1 VTERSRLCA
10 AIFVVSAAVL
20 CLEVVYTRLF
30 SFSIWY
36 HFAYATISIALL
48 GFGASGSLLAA
59 FPRLRGGDPLRRMA
73 LLAALAA
80 PATIASLAI
89 TSVTPFDPFRL
100 TTEPVQL
107 LWLAVYDLAVLLPF
121 LLAGFCIA
129 LGLAARPRDVGIV
142 YFADL
147 LGAGCGAFAAMP
159 LLASVGAP
167 RAIVLAAVALA
178 IAAVVLRPRAPVPL
192 AMLAVGA
199 LLLPAADALG
209 PRPCPCKTLGH
220 IVQDTGAEVLY
231 SRWNAIARID
241 VAGWRDEEA
250 SRSRGLWS
258 IWGRGA
264 RNQLASPPQY
274 TIAQDADA
282 FTLMYRFRGDFAELD
297 FLNDHILHTPY
308 VIAEAPRVLVIGA
321 GGGTD
326 VLAGL
331 KFGARHVTAVDINP
345 VTASLLTDVFADW
358 LGGVFRDRP
367 EVSVQVAEGRNF
379 ARRADAPYDVV
390 QVNGVDTLAAMA
402 SGSYV
407 LAESYLYTVEAV
419 RDLRGRLSDD
429 GLLSVVI
436 MDPLGADTPPRHML
450 RLLGVFLETLEREG
464 VAAPADHVA
473 VIGAPEPENVTRLVQ
488 KYDPRH
494 RPIMAMQLLLKRSPL
509 TAADTSR
516 LAAFTRDAGFTLWH
530 IPGVATDP
538 ALRQLLAGRDA
549 RRAFQAAFPLAIDA
563 TTDDRPFFFSF
574 YRWADVWRAARL
586 DPNRSTAMGQLMLM
600 VMLVQGIVLG
610 GVFILA
616 PMATRQRAALRV
628 PGRSAYLLYFAALG
642 LGFICLEIPLIQR
655 FVLFLGYPT
664 RSLTVTLAAML
675 VATGL
680 GSLMSQ
686 RFTAPPE
693 RLLPRL
699 LGLLAAIVIGYL
711 VVLPAV
717 FDALLT
723 APAGIRAAVTVGLI
737 LPLGLVLG
745 CFFPLGVR
753 ALPDERLL
761 PWGWAM
767 NGLATVVGTIV
778 AIMAAM
784 TWGFTV
790 VMLGALA
797 TYAVGVLVLATFLSR
812 RRAA

>member
-1 VTERSRLCA
+1 MGRARLCA
-10 AIFVVSAAVL
+10 AIFLVSGAVL

-48 GFGASGSLLAA
+48 GFGASGALLAA
-59 FPRLRGGDPLRRMA
+59 FPRLRGGEPSRRIA

-80 PATIASLAI
+80 PAAIASLAI
-89 TSVTPFDPFRL
+89 TSATPFDPFRL
-100 TTEPVQL
+100 TTEPLQL
-107 LWLAVYDLAVLLPF
+107 LWLTIYDAAVLLPF

-129 LGLAARPRDVGIV
+129 IGLALRPQDVGTV

-147 LGAGCGAFAAMP
+147 LGAGCGAFVAMP

-167 RAIVLAAVALA
+167 RSIVVAAVALA
-178 IAAVVLRPRAPVPL
+178 LAAALLHPRAPTTL
-192 AMLAVGA
+192 AAIAVACLA
-199 LLLPAADALG
+199 LPFADAIG

-220 IVQDTGAEVLY
+220 IIQDTSAQVLF

-241 VAGWRDEEA
+241 VAGWKDEEA

-264 RNQLASPPQY
+264 GNDLPSPPQY

-282 FTLMYRFRGDFAELD
+282 FTLMYRFRGDFHELD
-297 FLNDHILHTPY
+297 FLDDHILHTPY
-308 VIAEAPRVLVIGA
+308 VIADPSRVLVIGA
-321 GGGTD
+321 GGGSD
-326 VLAGL
+326 ILAAL

-358 LGGVFRDRP
+358 LGGVFRDSP
-367 EVSVQVAEGRNF
+367 KVDVQVAEGRHF
-379 ARRADAPYDVV
+379 ARRAEAPYDVV

-419 RDLRGRLSDD
+419 RDLRRRLSDD
-429 GLLSVVI
+429 GLLSIVI
-436 MDPLGADTPPRHML
+436 MDPLGSDTPPRHML
-450 RLLGVFLETLEREG
+450 RLLGVFLEALEREG
-464 VAAPADHVA
+464 VDDPVSQLA
-473 VIGAPEPENVTRLVQ
+473 VIGAPEPANVTRLVST
-488 KYDPRH
+488 YDPRH
-494 RPIMAMQLLLKRSPL
+494 RPIMAMQLLLKHRPF
-509 TAADTSR
+509 TADEAAR
-516 LAAFTRDAGFTLWH
+516 LDAFTRRTGFVPWH
-530 IPGVATDP
+530 IPGVHTDP
-538 ALRQLLAGRDA
+538 LLQPLLDGPGPRH
-549 RRAFQAAFPLAIDA
+549 AFQAAFPLAIDS

-574 YRWADVWRAARL
+574 YRWADVWPAARL

-600 VMLVQGIVLG
+600 VMLAQGL
-610 GVFILA
+610 VFGSLLILT
-616 PMATRQRAALRV
+616 PLVTRQRAALRV
-628 PGRSAYLLYFAALG
+628 RGRTGFLFYFATLG
-642 LGFICLEIPLIQR
+642 LGFICLEIPLIQK

-675 VATGL
+675 VASGG
-680 GSLMSQ
+680 GSLLSQ
-686 RFTAPPE
+686 RLTAPVA

-699 LGLLAAIVIGYL
+699 FVLL
-711 VVLPAV
+711 VVIVGSYLIFLPSL

-723 APAGIRAAVTVGLI
+723 TPAWVRAAVTTGLI

-784 TWGFTV
+784 TWGFTA
-790 VMLGALA
+790 VMLGAVA
-797 TYAVGVLVLATFLSR
+797 TYAAGVVALEAVLSR
-812 RRAA
+812 QPAA